1 MTSDKD
7 NIYKKKSQE
16 LKVALVHDFLVQYG
30 GAEKV
35 LESLCEMFPKAPIYT
50 LLYDKEKILVA
61 YSDGTPPQSPPQ
73 RGGEAE
79 RYSSRKI
86 TQREIHASF
95 LQKFPKFLRNRRR
108 FLLPFMPAAPETFDL
123 REYDLVISSSGAW
136 SKGIITKLNTIHIA
150 YIHSPMRFAWDYNER
165 YVNEIGKKRICF
177 FARAILNYIRVWD
190 RQAADRPDYLI
201 ANSEYTQERIKKYY
215 RRNSRV
221 IYPPVKKIQIP
232 NPKFQILNKF
242 QIPNS
247 KFFLV
252 VSRLSAYKKVSL
264 AVEAFN
270 KLGLPLIVV
279 GEGEQEKKLKK
290 IAKENVKIL
299 GWQSD
304 EKLAEYYASARAFIF
319 PCEDDFGL
327 TMVEAMSYGVPVIAF
342 QKGGAKEIIQEGING
357 EFFSAQTPEVL
368 ADGVRRF
375 MENENKYNKEIIKKS
390 AEKFSEER
398 FKDSFMEIVKSVIS
412 N

>member
-1 MTSDKD
+1 
-7 NIYKKKSQE
+7 
-16 LKVALVHDFLVQYG
+16 
-30 GAEKV
+30 
-35 LESLCEMFPKAPIYT
+35 
-50 LLYDKEKILVA
+50 
-61 YSDGTPPQSPPQ
+61 
-73 RGGEAE
+73 
-79 RYSSRKI
+79 
-86 TQREIHASF
+86 
-95 LQKFPKFLRNRRR
+95 
-108 FLLPFMPAAPETFDL
+108 
-123 REYDLVISSSGAW
+123 
-136 SKGIITKLNTIHIA
+136 
-150 YIHSPMRFAWDYNER
+150 MRFVWDYNER
-165 YVNEIGKKRICF
+165 YIKEIGRKKIRF

-201 ANSEYTQERIKKYY
+201 ANSEYTRERIKKYY
-215 RRNSRV
+215 RRESKV
-221 IYPPVKKIQIP
+221 IYPGISA
-232 NPKFQILNKF
+232 NKATSYKL
-242 QIPNS
+242 QATS
-247 KFFLV
+247 YFLI
-252 VSRLSAYKKVSL
+252 VSRLSAYKKVNL

-375 MENENKYNKEIIKKS
+375 MKNENKYNKEIIKKS